1 MMLGKTLLVIGLLSL
16 VPVLTAINYPDEDDD
31 ILENVDDLL
40 DEWNE
45 EMELDGVLEGGF
57 RLQKRYV
64 RDYLDPYDWYRGDE
78 FKRRYR
84 FTKEIVRH
92 YIVELIRDEL
102 DHADRRGLPVPPELA
117 VVMALRFLATGDIQ
131 QVIGDL
137 RGFSQSTACRCIN
150 NVCRALAH
158 LLHSFVK
165 FPSTTREQL
174 VNIQLFYNIAGFPGV
189 AAAIDGTHI
198 PIICPSREFGEI
210 FRNRKGYFSLN
221 ILVAVD
227 AKGRI
232 LFIDVRHPG
241 SAHDATCFDRSAL
254 KVMFQEHWVE
264 GLLIGDNGYGNYPY
278 LLVPYV
284 IRDTEEKV
292 VYSECQIATRN
303 PVERFFGRW
312 KKMFACL
319 KRGLR
324 NYIDN
329 TISIICAAAV
339 LWNIHMDFNYPNDY
353 DIQNLIVEEEA
364 LAIPPLPG
372 MSGLAYREAFV
383 REHFNL

>member
-137 RGFSQSTACRCIN
+137 RG
-150 NVCRALAH
+150 
-158 LLHSFVK
+158 
-165 FPSTTREQL
+165 
-174 VNIQLFYNIAGFPGV
+174 V

-264 GLLIGDNGYGNYPY
+264 GLLIGDNGYGDYPY